1 LVAVAVAL
9 AVAVVRRNGIAR
21 ERMVAADLSRALEA
35 TASILAGL
43 REASRSTGAV
53 TGNVKC
59 TVFCVA
65 RATGT
70 SNGSTELGV
79 GATNGIES
87 NL

>member
-1 LVAVAVAL
+1 LVAVALALAVAV

-53 TGNVKC
+53 TQRKYGTGGGGNEW
-59 TVFCVA
+59 
-65 RATGT
+65 
-70 SNGSTELGV
+70 N
-79 GATNGIES
+79 
-87 NL
+87 